1 MPNVTVD
8 TVQSRTDDS
17 FNEDHEFKEQVDA
30 DNKFLEI
37 AEDYD
42 NRDGYVK
49 TVDLATK
56 KVYTYLDFTITVLNV

>member
-56 KVYTYLDFTITVLNV
+56 KVYTYLDFTITVLNA